1 MTLVGPISKFCYA
14 SNSIFSLCFF
24 WYVGEGIK
32 NVWNR
37 GDPGKLSPVQMVED
51 ERIGLEVFRN
61 NIMLA
66 LELLSI
72 QVLNKKFYM

>member
-1 MTLVGPISKFCYA
+1 M
-14 SNSIFSLCFF
+14 
-24 WYVGEGIK
+24 
-32 NVWNR
+32 
-37 GDPGKLSPVQMVED
+37 ED

-72 QVLNKKFYM
+72 QVLNKKYYI